1 LNREQSRYIVN
12 VSRNKAFREA
22 EMTDDDRSGDIWAK
36 VTDSTR
42 DERGWQMGH
51 GRSQSWGQG
60 WIGPGWSGHGSGGY
74 SRPGPPP
81 WLHELVRSFGGPNL
95 GGQRGP
101 KVRRG
106 DVRTAILDV
115 LAQEPMNGYQIIQ
128 QISERSG
135 GAWKPSPGSVYPT
148 VQQLEDEGLVEGQ
161 ETDGRRVLVLTDAGR
176 AYVDEHPDELA
187 ATWRPFEPTGPE
199 AAAAAG
205 TGDLKPVIG
214 QVMGAVWQIMVSG
227 TDQQRAEA
235 AEVLGETRR
244 RLYGLLAEGEPE

>member
-1 LNREQSRYIVN
+1 
-12 VSRNKAFREA
+12 
-22 EMTDDDRSGDIWAK
+22 MTDPDRPEDIWSK
-36 VTDSTR
+36 VTDSTNE
-42 DERGWQMGH
+42 ERCREMGH

-60 WIGPGWSGHGSGGY
+60 WIGPGWSGHGPGGHG

-81 WLHELVRSFGGPNL
+81 WVQELVRSFGGPNM
-95 GGQRGP
+95 GGPRGP

-106 DVRTAILDV
+106 DVRTAILAV

-128 QISERSG
+128 QISERTN

-148 VQQLEDEGLVEGQ
+148 VQQLEDEELVEGR
-161 ETDGRRVLVLTDAGR
+161 EADGRRVLALTDAGR

-187 ATWRPFEPTGPE
+187 ATWRPFEATEPE

-227 TDQQRAEA
+227 TAQQRAEA

>member
-1 LNREQSRYIVN
+1 
-12 VSRNKAFREA
+12 
-22 EMTDDDRSGDIWAK
+22 MTESERPGDIWAK

-42 DERGWQMGH
+42 GERGGQMGH

-60 WIGPGWSGHGSGGY
+60 WISPGWSGAGGHGSGGHG
-74 SRPGPPP
+74 RQGPPP
-81 WLHELVRSFGGPNL
+81 WVQELVRSFGGPNM
-95 GGQRGP
+95 GGSRGP

-161 ETDGRRVLVLTDAGR
+161 EADGRRVLALTDAGR
-176 AYVDEHPDELA
+176 DYVDEHPDEVA
-187 ATWRPFEPTGPE
+187 ATWRPFEATGPE
-199 AAAAAG
+199 VAAAAG

>member
-1 LNREQSRYIVN
+1 
-12 VSRNKAFREA
+12 
-22 EMTDDDRSGDIWAK
+22 MTDPDRPEDIWSK
-36 VTDSTR
+36 VTDSTNE
-42 DERGWQMGH
+42 ERGRQMGH

-60 WIGPGWSGHGSGGY
+60 WIGPGWSGHGPSGHG

-81 WLHELVRSFGGPNL
+81 WVQELVRSFGGPNM
-95 GGQRGP
+95 GGPRGP

-106 DVRTAILDV
+106 DVRTAILAV

-128 QISERSG
+128 QISERTN

-148 VQQLEDEGLVEGQ
+148 VQQLEDEELVEGL
-161 ETDGRRVLVLTDAGR
+161 EADGRRVLALTDAGR

-187 ATWRPFEPTGPE
+187 ATWRPFEATEPE

-227 TDQQRAEA
+227 TAQQRAEA

>member
-1 LNREQSRYIVN
+1 
-12 VSRNKAFREA
+12 
-22 EMTDDDRSGDIWAK
+22 MTDPDRPEDIWSK
-36 VTDSTR
+36 VTDSTNE
-42 DERGWQMGH
+42 ERGRRMGH

-60 WIGPGWSGHGSGGY
+60 WMGPGWSGHGPGGHG

-81 WLHELVRSFGGPNL
+81 WVQELVRSFGGPNM
-95 GGQRGP
+95 GGSRGP

-106 DVRTAILDV
+106 DVRTAILAV

-128 QISERSG
+128 QISERTN

-148 VQQLEDEGLVEGQ
+148 VQQLEDEELVEGR
-161 ETDGRRVLVLTDAGR
+161 EADGRRVLALTDAGR

-187 ATWRPFEPTGPE
+187 ATWRPFEATETE

-227 TDQQRAEA
+227 TAQQRAEA

>member
-1 LNREQSRYIVN
+1 
-12 VSRNKAFREA
+12 
-22 EMTDDDRSGDIWAK
+22 
-36 VTDSTR
+36 
-42 DERGWQMGH
+42 MGH
-51 GRSQSWGQG
+51 GRGYGWVGSGALGRGWGDLSG
-60 WIGPGWSGHGSGGY
+60 SGPGGPGLHG
-74 SRPGPPP
+74 RQGPPP
-81 WLHELVRSFGGPNL
+81 WVMELVRSFGGPDL
-95 GGQRGP
+95 GGPRGP

-106 DVRTAILDV
+106 DVRSAILDV

-128 QISERSG
+128 QIAERSG

-161 ETDGRRVLVLTDAGR
+161 DSDGRRVLVLTEAGR
-176 AYVDEHPDELA
+176 AYVEEHPDELQ
-187 ATWRPFEPTGPE
+187 ATWRPFDADEP
-199 AAAAAG
+199 AASAPRV
-205 TGDLKPVIG
+205 GDLKPVIG